1 MTESRSVFSGRRKEF
16 LSIPKTS
23 NFRTTCQEMALRLVF
38 ATLEVVTAS
47 FVRTSLLP
55 GWYYFQ
61 IKALKSPPAP
71 PEMMICHQQ
80 HNNHYVT
87 TRTTKNVTDKE
98 EKHTK
103 NHVCVPFCSE
113 MNEALIIIVSP
124 SFCSE
129 QSFSKQH
136 SPSGVKWVGVLP
148 PFHVAP
154 FHEMAL
160 IFFQSSAKIRF

>member
-1 MTESRSVFSGRRKEF
+1 MSDRKQISFFSGYRKEF

-47 FVRTSLLP
+47 FVRTLLLP

-61 IKALKSPPAP
+61 IKPLKSPPAP

-103 NHVCVPFCSE
+103 NHVCSLLQW
-113 MNEALIIIVSP
+113 NEWSIDYYCFPL
-124 SFCSE
+124 FFSE

-148 PFHVAP
+148 PFHA
-154 FHEMAL
+154 ANTL
-160 IFFQSSAKIRF
+160 